1 MNLDLTWREL
11 FSILLEDNTVDLDS
25 RVVVHDLNS
34 GEEAMCDLLWVDEE
48 QGGVKYARPIIA
60 FNLEELDDGI

>member
-11 FSILLEDNTVDLDS
+11 FSILLEDDTFDLDS

-34 GEEAMCDLLWVDEE
+34 GNEAMCDLLWIDEE
-48 QGGVKYARPIIA
+48 QGGVQYTRPIIG
-60 FNLEELDDGI
+60 FNLEELDDAI